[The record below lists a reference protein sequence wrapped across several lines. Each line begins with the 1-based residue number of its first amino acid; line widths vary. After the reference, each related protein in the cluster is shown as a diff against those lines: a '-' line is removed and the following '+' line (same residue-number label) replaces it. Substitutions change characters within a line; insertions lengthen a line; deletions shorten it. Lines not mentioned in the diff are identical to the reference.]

1 MYRVILTHFEDQEW
15 LQDPT
20 QAQSKQVG
28 GCASTSKQR
37 KAPRQ
42 GQLRACTKV
51 RDELMDGMK
60 STCQVNKELGASALY
75 IMTLHC
81 TICEIIDEGAVGVLI
96 RTTRKRYHTRC
107 ASTADTSWMNRW
119 ARSALS
125 LKKRPQT
132 SKFRR
137 LSVKCSR

>member
-20 QAQSKQVG
+20 QAQPKQVG

-96 RTTRKRYHTRC
+96 RTTRKRYHITVCLDSRYKLNEQ
-107 ASTADTSWMNRW
+107 AGQAGFVLKETTTDQQVPTA
-119 ARSALS
+119 L
-125 LKKRPQT
+125 
-132 SKFRR
+132 
-137 LSVKCSR
+137 C